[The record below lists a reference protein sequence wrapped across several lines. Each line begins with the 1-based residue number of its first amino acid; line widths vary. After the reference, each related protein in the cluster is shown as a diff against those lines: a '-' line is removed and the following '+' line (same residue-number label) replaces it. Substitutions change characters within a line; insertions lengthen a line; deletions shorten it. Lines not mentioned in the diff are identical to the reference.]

1 MNAATLK
8 AQDRFYTDRS
18 VAIEMYAY
26 WELRQKVKGSL
37 LTFGIKKV
45 NGDLFVRTRFGLLP
59 VNEAGRGLE

>member
-18 VAIEMYAY
+18 VAIEQYAY
-26 WELRQKVKGSL
+26 WQLRQKVKGPL
-37 LTFGIKKV
+37 LTFGLKKV

-59 VNEAGRGLE
+59 VNQCGRTL